1 MITQKGSPEEARI
14 TGGGESPR
22 VQITTERRGNPRV
35 NPRVLIST
43 GEGRNQVVQSQMTP
57 MTKEVKRIKR
67 VKERVAYLLISQEKS
82 LQRKSNNLK
91 MPNLMVSELNYVFVS
106 FDLNLGIESML
117 ISVSLL
123 SS

>member
-1 MITQKGSPEEARI
+1 MITPKGSPEEARI

-67 VKERVAYLLISQEKS
+67 VKERVAYMYLLISQEKS

-91 MPNLMVSELNYVFVS
+91 MPNLMVSELKYVFVS
-106 FDLNLGIESML
+106 FDLY
-117 ISVSLL
+117 
-123 SS
+123 

>member
-1 MITQKGSPEEARI
+1 MI
-14 TGGGESPR
+14 
-22 VQITTERRGNPRV
+22 
-35 NPRVLIST
+35 
-43 GEGRNQVVQSQMTP
+43 P

-106 FDLNLGIESML
+106 FDLY
-117 ISVSLL
+117 
-123 SS
+123 

>member
-43 GEGRNQVVQSQMTP
+43 GEGRNQVVQSQMIP
-57 MTKEVKRIKR
+57 ITKGVKRIKR

-106 FDLNLGIESML
+106 FDLY
-117 ISVSLL
+117 
-123 SS
+123 

>member
-22 VQITTERRGNPRV
+22 VQITTKRRGNPRV

-43 GEGRNQVVQSQMTP
+43 GEGRNQVVQSQMIP

-106 FDLNLGIESML
+106 FDLY
-117 ISVSLL
+117 
-123 SS
+123 

>member
-22 VQITTERRGNPRV
+22 VQITTERRGNPRGNPRV

-43 GEGRNQVVQSQMTP
+43 GEGRNQVVQSQMIP

-106 FDLNLGIESML
+106 FDLY
-117 ISVSLL
+117 
-123 SS
+123 